1 MPGCLVPGCTSGY
14 KSNFEKVHFF
24 SVPKDEKLKEQW
36 QIAIKRPNTLVS
48 KTQVVCDK
56 HFLAGD
62 IIRSRQL
69 LGPEGEVLGVS
80 PYRRPRLA
88 PGAVPSL
95 FPWTEVISSDN
106 DIDAN
111 PETSE
116 VNLVPDHSN
125 ASEKQVVDTFSVN
138 INTVDRLE
146 ELQVGQSSDV
156 CLYTDTPA
164 NIINNLE
171 ALEANSCCNSV
182 EVFNF
187 EALLTSNMELPSSW
201 MRNNI
206 KYKEESL
213 ISFSYLICDMIDGK
227 YLSFNLKEVIV
238 DSKLELYTHILDKP
252 LNVSPYFNVK
262 KSITSV
268 NDLEEYLRQVNS
280 LKVCRGIVI
289 PDINEYENSDALVID
304 KRNMVRR
311 ETCTLLCHSTQCNA
325 CHNASRAL
333 VRKRKRNNTNLQDSR
348 SINKKSNVLSSKFK
362 SHAKTM
368 SQKSEA
374 SVLNKLRSND
384 VAKNQCDVVQEILKA
399 SHCKNS
405 SGRRYSENWLMLCML
420 LYMRSVSGYN
430 FIRDNNILP
439 LPCVSTMRRNLASIN
454 TQCGFDSEFFEAFTN
469 F

>member
-1 MPGCLVPGCTSGY
+1 
-14 KSNFEKVHFF
+14 
-24 SVPKDEKLKEQW
+24 
-36 QIAIKRPNTLVS
+36 
-48 KTQVVCDK
+48 
-56 HFLAGD
+56 
-62 IIRSRQL
+62 
-69 LGPEGEVLGVS
+69 
-80 PYRRPRLA
+80 
-88 PGAVPSL
+88 
-95 FPWTEVISSDN
+95 
-106 DIDAN
+106 
-111 PETSE
+111 
-116 VNLVPDHSN
+116 
-125 ASEKQVVDTFSVN
+125 
-138 INTVDRLE
+138 
-146 ELQVGQSSDV
+146 
-156 CLYTDTPA
+156 
-164 NIINNLE
+164 
-171 ALEANSCCNSV
+171 
-182 EVFNF
+182 
-187 EALLTSNMELPSSW
+187 MELPSSW

-304 KRNMVRR
+304 KRNM
-311 ETCTLLCHSTQCNA
+311 
-325 CHNASRAL
+325 
-333 VRKRKRNNTNLQDSR
+333 
-348 SINKKSNVLSSKFK
+348 
-362 SHAKTM
+362 TM

-430 FIRDNNILP
+430 LYP
-439 LPCVSTMRRNLASIN
+439 
-454 TQCGFDSEFFEAFTN
+454 
-469 F
+469 